1 MEKKQK
7 RKPAEEEEAKPTKRS
22 SSKKAAKVK
31 ADDSDEV
38 MADAGT
44 KSEAYD
50 AKNRARVKAD
60 GIQNVSLRRADLL
73 GKYFWTPC
81 KSFSNHRPPGWA
93 IY

>member
-7 RKPAEEEEAKPTKRS
+7 KKPIEEEDAKPAKRS

-31 ADDSDEV
+31 ADDSDEE

-73 GKYFWTPC
+73 GKY
-81 KSFSNHRPPGWA
+81 
-93 IY
+93 I

>member
-7 RKPAEEEEAKPTKRS
+7 KKPVEEEDAKPTKRS

-38 MADAGT
+38 MVDAGT

-50 AKNRARVKAD
+50 VKNRARVKVD

-73 GKYFWTPC
+73 GKY
-81 KSFSNHRPPGWA
+81 
-93 IY
+93 I

>member
-7 RKPAEEEEAKPTKRS
+7 KKPVEEEDAKPTKRS
-22 SSKKAAKVK
+22 SSKKVAKVK

-38 MADAGT
+38 MVDAGT

-50 AKNRARVKAD
+50 VKNRARVKVD

-73 GKYFWTPC
+73 GKY
-81 KSFSNHRPPGWA
+81 
-93 IY
+93 I